1 MACYGSGMDGRD
13 LALAGDKALM
23 ADEIELKLELTRE
36 AADRVEASGLLA
48 GEPQKAQQRSIY
60 FDTPDRDLAKAG
72 VSLRIRRSGRKRIQ
86 TVKAGGAGVA
96 GLFARSEW
104 ERPVKDD
111 TPILDEATPIAALP
125 GDAAAAVTPVF
136 QVEIERRSWL
146 IVEGDTVI
154 ELVLDRG
161 AVVAGERRSPICEIE
176 LELKSGDPAAL
187 FAFARRIDA
196 VAPVRLGVL
205 TKAERGFRLTRP
217 AVTMAKA
224 DPVALADDATAA
236 QAFRQIVGACLRQFR
251 LNEALL
257 LADRDPGALHQA
269 RVALRRLRSA
279 FAVFKPMLDDGAADL
294 RKELG
299 WLASGLGAAR
309 NLDVLLDRAGA
320 GPLRDH
326 IMVAREAA
334 YDRVAEMLSQP
345 RARRLPFDLAAWA
358 ACVDAGGSSGGEADL
373 SARAFAAGAL
383 GRLRRKVKRK
393 GRDLTR
399 IDDTARHAVR
409 KQGKTLRYAAEFFA
423 SLFEHKRQRERR
435 TRFVAALE
443 GLQEQLGA
451 LNDLATAPELLE
463 KLGIANDPEAPMLLV
478 KGRRKLH
485 LKAAQDAY
493 AKLVDA
499 KRFWR

>member
-1 MACYGSGMDGRD
+1 
-13 LALAGDKALM
+13 M

-36 AADRVEASGLLA
+36 AADQVEASGVLP

-60 FDTPDRDLAKAG
+60 FDTPDGDLAKAG
-72 VSLRIRRSGRKRIQ
+72 LSLRIRRSGRKRIQ
-86 TVKAGGAGVA
+86 TVKAGGASAA

-111 TPILDEATPIAALP
+111 TPILDETTPIAALL
-125 GDAAAAVTPVF
+125 GGGVAAVAPVF
-136 QVEIERRSWL
+136 QVEIERSSWL
-146 IVEGDTVI
+146 IAEGDTMI

-161 AVVAGERRSPICEIE
+161 EVVVGDRRSPICEIE

-187 FAFARRIDA
+187 FAFACKIDA

-205 TKAERGFRLTRP
+205 TKAERGFRLNGP
-217 AVTMAKA
+217 EPTMVKA
-224 DPVALADDATAA
+224 DPVVLAGDATAT
-236 QAFRQIVGACLRQFR
+236 QAFGLIIQSCLRQFR

-257 LADRDPGALHQA
+257 LASRNPGALHQA

-279 FAVFKPMLDDGAADL
+279 FAVFEPMMKEGGADL
-294 RKELG
+294 REELD
-299 WLASGLGAAR
+299 WLASGFGDAR
-309 NLDVLLDRAGA
+309 NLDVLLERAGP
-320 GPLRDH
+320 GPLRDQ
-326 IMVAREAA
+326 IMTAREAA
-334 YDRVAEMLSQP
+334 YDRVTEILTLP
-345 RARRLPFDLAAWA
+345 RARRLSFDLVEWA
-358 ACVDAGGSSGGEADL
+358 ARDTCDVEVNAGL
-373 SARAFAAGAL
+373 SAREFAAGAL

-399 IDDTARHAVR
+399 IDVRARHAVR

-423 SLFEHKRQRERR
+423 SLFEGKRQRERR
-435 TRFVAALE
+435 ARFVAALE

-463 KLGIANDPEAPMLLV
+463 KLGIAKNPDAPKLLV
-478 KGRRKLH
+478 KRRRKTH

-493 AKLVDA
+493 EKLVDT